1 MILETQT
8 EFSVKQAVTVT
19 AISANTYDNNS
30 ESVANVGQA
39 LGVDGDIYLVVQCD
53 ETATAAGAATV
64 TVTLESAEDAA
75 LATGAV
81 THFSTGP
88 LALAALTAGARLAA
102 VKLPQA
108 FDYKRHMGLRY
119 TVATGPLTAG
129 KFSAFLA
136 HNVNANKPYKSGF
149 SVQ

>member
-1 MILETQT
+1 MIIDSQN
-8 EFSVKQAVTVT
+8 EFSVEQAVTAT
-19 AISANTYDNNS
+19 AISTNVYDNNS

-53 ETATAAGAATV
+53 ETATAGGAATL
-64 TVTLESAEDAA
+64 TVTLESAENAA
-75 LATGAV
+75 LSTNPV
-81 THFSTGP
+81 VHFSTGA
-88 LALAALTAGARLAA
+88 LALAALEAGQRLVA

-108 FDYKRHMGLRY
+108 FDYKRYMGIRY

>member
-1 MILETQT
+1 MILDTQN
-8 EFSVKQAVTVT
+8 EFSLKQAVTAT
-19 AISANTYDNNS
+19 AISTNVYDNNS

-53 ETATAAGAATV
+53 ETATAVGAATV

-81 THFSTGP
+81 THFSTGA
-88 LALAALTAGARLAA
+88 LALASLTAGARLAA

-108 FDYKRHMGLRY
+108 FDYKRYMGLRY